1 MCYHWH
7 MNRFDNENDRERFS
21 RTRAL
26 LGEEA
31 MQTLAASRVAV
42 FGLGGVG
49 GHCAEALARS
59 GVGALDLVDGDFVA
73 LSNCNRQVFA
83 TDKTVGMR
91 KAEAAKE
98 RIALLSPRCRVTAH
112 DVFFLPENADSLDF
126 SAFDYVVD
134 AIDTVSGK
142 VAILERARLA
152 GVPAISAMGAGNK
165 LDPTRFEVAPVEE
178 TSVCPL
184 ARVMRRELKKRGIS
198 GVKAVYSKEE
208 PRLPRF
214 DELQDGAPA
223 DTPANATDGSPTG
236 ETAESPAGKTANRK
250 PVPGSVAF
258 VPSVMGLIIAGEV
271 VKDLTGI
278 R

>member
-1 MCYHWH
+1 
-7 MNRFDNENDRERFS
+7 MNAFDNDNDRERFS
-21 RTRAL
+21 RSRAL

-31 MQTLAASRVAV
+31 METLAASRVAV

-49 GHCAEALARS
+49 GHCADALARA
-59 GVGALDLVDGDFVA
+59 GIGALDLFDGDSVA
-73 LSNCNRQVFA
+73 LSNCNRQMFA
-83 TDKTVGMR
+83 TEQTLGMR
-91 KAEAAKE
+91 KVQAAKE

-112 DVFFLPENADSLDF
+112 DLFVLPETVGAIDF

-165 LDPTRFEVAPVEE
+165 LDATRFEVAPVEE

-184 ARVMRRELKKRGIS
+184 ARVMRRELKKRGIT

-214 DELQDGAPA
+214 GEGETQSGDADGAP
-223 DTPANATDGSPTG
+223 
-236 ETAESPAGKTANRK
+236 RK
-250 PVPGSVAF
+250 AIPGSVSF
-258 VPSVMGLIIAGEV
+258 VPAVMGLLLAGEV
-271 VKDLTGI
+271 IKDLTGI

>member
-26 LGEEA
+26 FGEEA
-31 MQTLAASRVAV
+31 MQKLAASRVAV

-59 GVGALDLVDGDFVA
+59 GVGALDLVDGDVVA

-214 DELQDGAPA
+214 DELQDEPA
-223 DTPANATDGSPTG
+223 AAPANATDGSPTG
-236 ETAESPAGKTANRK
+236 ETAESPAGKTANRN

>member
-1 MCYHWH
+1 
-7 MNRFDNENDRERFS
+7 MNAFDNDNDRERFS
-21 RTRAL
+21 RSRAL

-31 MQTLAASRVAV
+31 METLAASRVAV

-49 GHCAEALARS
+49 GHCAEALARA
-59 GVGALDLVDGDFVA
+59 GIGALDLFDGDSIA
-73 LSNCNRQVFA
+73 LSNCNRQMFA
-83 TDKTVGMR
+83 TEQTLGMR
-91 KAEAAKE
+91 KVQAAKE

-112 DVFFLPENADSLDF
+112 DLFVLPETVGAIDF
-126 SAFDYVVD
+126 SAFGYVVD

-142 VAILERARLA
+142 IAILERARLA
-152 GVPAISAMGAGNK
+152 GIPAISAMGAGNK

-184 ARVMRRELKKRGIS
+184 ARVMRRELKKRGIT

-214 DELQDGAPA
+214 GEGETQSGDADGAP
-223 DTPANATDGSPTG
+223 
-236 ETAESPAGKTANRK
+236 RK
-250 PVPGSVAF
+250 AIPGSLSF
-258 VPSVMGLIIAGEV
+258 VPAVMGLLLAGEV
-271 VKDLTGI
+271 IKDLTGI

>member
-1 MCYHWH
+1 
-7 MNRFDNENDRERFS
+7 MNAFDNDNDRERFS
-21 RTRAL
+21 RSRAL

-31 MQTLAASRVAV
+31 METLAASRVAV

-49 GHCAEALARS
+49 GHCAEALARA
-59 GVGALDLVDGDFVA
+59 GIGALDLFDGDSIA
-73 LSNCNRQVFA
+73 LSNCNRQMFA
-83 TDKTVGMR
+83 TEQTLGMR
-91 KAEAAKE
+91 KVQAAKE

-112 DVFFLPENADSLDF
+112 DLFVLPEMVGAIDF
-126 SAFDYVVD
+126 SAFGYVVD

-142 VAILERARLA
+142 IAILERARLA
-152 GVPAISAMGAGNK
+152 GIPAISAMGAGNK

-184 ARVMRRELKKRGIS
+184 ARVMRRELKKRGIT

-214 DELQDGAPA
+214 GEGETQSGDADGAP
-223 DTPANATDGSPTG
+223 
-236 ETAESPAGKTANRK
+236 RK
-250 PVPGSVAF
+250 AIPGSLSF
-258 VPSVMGLIIAGEV
+258 VPAVMGLLLAGEV
-271 VKDLTGI
+271 IKDLTGI

>member
-1 MCYHWH
+1 
-7 MNRFDNENDRERFS
+7 MNAFDNDNDRERFS
-21 RTRAL
+21 RSRAL
-26 LGEEA
+26 LGKEA
-31 MQTLAASRVAV
+31 METLAAARVAV

-49 GHCAEALARS
+49 GHCAEALARA
-59 GVGALDLVDGDFVA
+59 GIGALDLFDGDSIA
-73 LSNCNRQVFA
+73 LSNCNRQMFA
-83 TDKTVGMR
+83 TEQTLGMR
-91 KAEAAKE
+91 KVQAAKE

-112 DVFFLPENADSLDF
+112 DLFVLPETVGAIDF

-184 ARVMRRELKKRGIS
+184 ARVMRRELKKRGIT

-214 DELQDGAPA
+214 GEGETQSGDADGAH
-223 DTPANATDGSPTG
+223 
-236 ETAESPAGKTANRK
+236 RK
-250 PVPGSVAF
+250 AIPGSVSF
-258 VPSVMGLIIAGEV
+258 VPAVMGLLLAGEV
-271 VKDLTGI
+271 IKDLTGI

>member
-1 MCYHWH
+1 
-7 MNRFDNENDRERFS
+7 MNAFDNDNDRERFS
-21 RTRAL
+21 RSRAL

-31 MQTLAASRVAV
+31 METLAASRVAV

-49 GHCAEALARS
+49 GHCAEALARA
-59 GVGALDLVDGDFVA
+59 GIGALDLFDGDSIA
-73 LSNCNRQVFA
+73 LSNCNRQMFA
-83 TDKTVGMR
+83 TEQTLGMR
-91 KAEAAKE
+91 KVQAAKE

-112 DVFFLPENADSLDF
+112 DLFVLPETVGAIDF
-126 SAFDYVVD
+126 SAFGYVVD

-142 VAILERARLA
+142 IAILERARLA

-184 ARVMRRELKKRGIS
+184 ARVMRRELKKRGIT

-214 DELQDGAPA
+214 GEGETQSGDADGAP
-223 DTPANATDGSPTG
+223 
-236 ETAESPAGKTANRK
+236 RK
-250 PVPGSVAF
+250 AIPGSVSF
-258 VPSVMGLIIAGEV
+258 VPAVMGLLLAGEV
-271 VKDLTGI
+271 IKDLTGI

>member
-1 MCYHWH
+1 
-7 MNRFDNENDRERFS
+7 MNAFDNDNDRERFS
-21 RTRAL
+21 RSRAL
-26 LGEEA
+26 LGKEA
-31 MQTLAASRVAV
+31 METLAASRVAV

-49 GHCAEALARS
+49 GHCAEALARA
-59 GVGALDLVDGDFVA
+59 GIGALDLFDGDSIA
-73 LSNCNRQVFA
+73 LSNCNRQMFA
-83 TDKTVGMR
+83 TEQTLGMR
-91 KAEAAKE
+91 KVQAAKE

-112 DVFFLPENADSLDF
+112 DLFVLPETVGAIDF

-165 LDPTRFEVAPVEE
+165 LDATRFEVAPVEE

-184 ARVMRRELKKRGIS
+184 ARVMRRELKKRGIT
-198 GVKAVYSKEE
+198 GVKTIYSKEE

-214 DELQDGAPA
+214 GEGETQSGDADGAP
-223 DTPANATDGSPTG
+223 
-236 ETAESPAGKTANRK
+236 RK
-250 PVPGSVAF
+250 AIPGSLSF
-258 VPSVMGLIIAGEV
+258 VPAVMGLLLAGEV
-271 VKDLTGI
+271 IKDLTGI

>member
-1 MCYHWH
+1 
-7 MNRFDNENDRERFS
+7 MNAFDNDNDRERFS
-21 RTRAL
+21 RSRAL

-31 MQTLAASRVAV
+31 METLAASRVAV

-49 GHCAEALARS
+49 GHCAEALARA
-59 GVGALDLVDGDFVA
+59 GIGALDLFDGDSVA
-73 LSNCNRQVFA
+73 LSNCNRQMFA
-83 TDKTVGMR
+83 TEQTLGMR
-91 KAEAAKE
+91 KVQAAKE

-112 DVFFLPENADSLDF
+112 DLFVLPETVGAIDF

-165 LDPTRFEVAPVEE
+165 LDATRFEVAPVEE

-184 ARVMRRELKKRGIS
+184 ARVMRRELKKRGIT

-214 DELQDGAPA
+214 GEGETPCGDADGAP
-223 DTPANATDGSPTG
+223 
-236 ETAESPAGKTANRK
+236 RK
-250 PVPGSVAF
+250 AIPGSVSF
-258 VPSVMGLIIAGEV
+258 VPAVMGLLLAGEV
-271 VKDLTGI
+271 IKDLTGI

>member
-1 MCYHWH
+1 

-59 GVGALDLVDGDFVA
+59 GVGALDLVDGDVVA

-112 DVFFLPENADSLDF
+112 DVFFLPENADGLDF

-142 VAILERARLA
+142 IAILERARLA

-271 VKDLTGI
+271 IKDLTGI

>member
-1 MCYHWH
+1 
-7 MNRFDNENDRERFS
+7 MNAFDNDNDRERFS
-21 RTRAL
+21 RSRAL

-31 MQTLAASRVAV
+31 METLAASRVAV

-49 GHCAEALARS
+49 GHCAEALARA
-59 GVGALDLVDGDFVA
+59 GIGALDLFDGDSIA
-73 LSNCNRQVFA
+73 LSNCNRQMFA
-83 TDKTVGMR
+83 TEQTLGMR
-91 KAEAAKE
+91 KVQAAKE

-112 DVFFLPENADSLDF
+112 DLFVLPETVGAIDF
-126 SAFDYVVD
+126 SAFNYVVD

-142 VAILERARLA
+142 IAILERARLA

-165 LDPTRFEVAPVEE
+165 LDATRFEVAPVEE

-184 ARVMRRELKKRGIS
+184 ARVMRRELKKRGIT

-214 DELQDGAPA
+214 GE
-223 DTPANATDGSPTG
+223 G
-236 ETAESPAGKTANRK
+236 ETQSGDADGTPRK
-250 PVPGSVAF
+250 AIPGSLSF
-258 VPSVMGLIIAGEV
+258 VPAVMGLLLAGEV
-271 VKDLTGI
+271 IKDLTGI

>member
-1 MCYHWH
+1 
-7 MNRFDNENDRERFS
+7 MNAFDNDNDRERFS
-21 RTRAL
+21 RSRAL

-31 MQTLAASRVAV
+31 METLAASRVAV

-49 GHCAEALARS
+49 GHCAEALARA
-59 GVGALDLVDGDFVA
+59 GIGALDLFDGDSIA
-73 LSNCNRQVFA
+73 LSNCNRQMFA
-83 TDKTVGMR
+83 TEQTLGMR
-91 KAEAAKE
+91 KVQAAKE

-112 DVFFLPENADSLDF
+112 DLFVLPETVGAIDF
-126 SAFDYVVD
+126 SAFGYVVD

-142 VAILERARLA
+142 IAILERARLA

-184 ARVMRRELKKRGIS
+184 ARVMRRELKKRGVT

-214 DELQDGAPA
+214 SEGETQSGDADGAP
-223 DTPANATDGSPTG
+223 
-236 ETAESPAGKTANRK
+236 RK
-250 PVPGSVAF
+250 AIPGSLSF
-258 VPSVMGLIIAGEV
+258 VPAVMGLLLAGEV
-271 VKDLTGI
+271 IKDLTGI

>member
-1 MCYHWH
+1 
-7 MNRFDNENDRERFS
+7 MNAFDNDNDRERFS
-21 RTRAL
+21 RSRAL

-31 MQTLAASRVAV
+31 METLAASRVAV

-49 GHCAEALARS
+49 GHCAEALARA
-59 GVGALDLVDGDFVA
+59 GIGALDLFDGDSIA
-73 LSNCNRQVFA
+73 LSNCNRQMFA
-83 TDKTVGMR
+83 TEQTLGMR
-91 KAEAAKE
+91 KVQAAKE

-112 DVFFLPENADSLDF
+112 DLFVLPETVGAIDF
-126 SAFDYVVD
+126 SAFGYVVD

-142 VAILERARLA
+142 LAILERARLA
-152 GVPAISAMGAGNK
+152 GIPAISAMGAGNK

-184 ARVMRRELKKRGIS
+184 ARVMRRELKKRGIT

-214 DELQDGAPA
+214 GEGETQSGDADGAP
-223 DTPANATDGSPTG
+223 
-236 ETAESPAGKTANRK
+236 RK
-250 PVPGSVAF
+250 AIPGSLSF
-258 VPSVMGLIIAGEV
+258 VPAVMGLLLAGEV
-271 VKDLTGI
+271 IKDLTGI

>member
-1 MCYHWH
+1 
-7 MNRFDNENDRERFS
+7 MNIFDNERDRERFS

-26 LGEEA
+26 LGDEA
-31 MQTLAASRVAV
+31 MQKLANARVAV

-59 GVGALDLVDGDFVA
+59 GVGALDIFDGDAVA
-73 LSNCNRQVFA
+73 LSNLNRQIFA
-83 TDKTVGMR
+83 DERTLGMR
-91 KAEAAKE
+91 KVEAAKA
-98 RIALLSPRCRVTAH
+98 RIALLSPNCRVTAY
-112 DVFFLPENADSLDF
+112 DMFVLPENIGEVDF

-142 VAILERARLA
+142 LAILEGAFQA
-152 GVPAISAMGAGNK
+152 HVPSISAMGAGNK
-165 LDPTRFEVAPVEE
+165 LDATRFEVDFVEN

-184 ARVMRRELKKRGIS
+184 ARVMRRELKKRGIT

-208 PRLPRF
+208 PHLPDFGDSFEGER
-214 DELQDGAPA
+214 GA
-223 DTPANATDGSPTG
+223 
-236 ETAESPAGKTANRK
+236 K

-258 VPSVMGLIIAGEV
+258 VPSVMGLILAGEAI
-271 VKDLTGI
+271 KDLSGV

>member
-1 MCYHWH
+1 
-7 MNRFDNENDRERFS
+7 MNAFDNDNDRERFS
-21 RTRAL
+21 RSRAL

-31 MQTLAASRVAV
+31 METLAASRVAV

-49 GHCAEALARS
+49 GHCAEALARA
-59 GVGALDLVDGDFVA
+59 GIGALDLFDGDSIA
-73 LSNCNRQVFA
+73 LSNCNRQMFA
-83 TDKTVGMR
+83 TEQTLGMR
-91 KAEAAKE
+91 KVQAAKE

-112 DVFFLPENADSLDF
+112 DLFVLPETVGAIDF
-126 SAFDYVVD
+126 SAFGYVVD

-142 VAILERARLA
+142 IAILERARLA
-152 GVPAISAMGAGNK
+152 GIPAISAMGSGNK

-184 ARVMRRELKKRGIS
+184 ARVMRRELKKRGIT

-214 DELQDGAPA
+214 GEGETQSGDADGAP
-223 DTPANATDGSPTG
+223 
-236 ETAESPAGKTANRK
+236 RK
-250 PVPGSVAF
+250 AIPGSLSF
-258 VPSVMGLIIAGEV
+258 VPAVMGLLLAGEV
-271 VKDLTGI
+271 IKDLTGI

>member
-1 MCYHWH
+1 
-7 MNRFDNENDRERFS
+7 MNAFDNDNDRERFS
-21 RTRAL
+21 RSRAL

-31 MQTLAASRVAV
+31 METLAASRVAV

-49 GHCAEALARS
+49 GHCAEALARA
-59 GVGALDLVDGDFVA
+59 GIGALDLFDGDSVA
-73 LSNCNRQVFA
+73 LSNCNRQMFA
-83 TDKTVGMR
+83 TEQTLGMR
-91 KAEAAKE
+91 KVQAAKE

-112 DVFFLPENADSLDF
+112 DLFVLPETVGAIDF
-126 SAFDYVVD
+126 SAFNYVVD

-142 VAILERARLA
+142 IAILERARLA

-165 LDPTRFEVAPVEE
+165 LDATRFEVAPVEE

-184 ARVMRRELKKRGIS
+184 ARVMRRELKKRGIT

-214 DELQDGAPA
+214 GE
-223 DTPANATDGSPTG
+223 G
-236 ETAESPAGKTANRK
+236 ETQSGDADGTPRK
-250 PVPGSVAF
+250 AIPGSVSF
-258 VPSVMGLIIAGEV
+258 VPAVMGLLLAGEV
-271 VKDLTGI
+271 IKDLTGI